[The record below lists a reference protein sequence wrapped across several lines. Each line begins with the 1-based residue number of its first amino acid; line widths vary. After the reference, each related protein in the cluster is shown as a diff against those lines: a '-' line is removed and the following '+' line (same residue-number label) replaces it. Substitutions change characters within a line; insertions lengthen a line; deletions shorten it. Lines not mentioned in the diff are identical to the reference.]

1 LHADYPQLQI
11 HCAAEV
17 VSTLL
22 SGSHGQ
28 GVLPDSLALHSN
40 CNLWSGHVT
49 AACTL
54 AAQLLEVAPTA
65 SLSSTHLPQLSLEE
79 SSFHWHS
86 PNAEL
91 SDLNADSAAK
101 AWDGQQRWQSD
112 SNAAVPSEAVALPH
126 KILMHLASHEL
137 DVDQSAWAAVWE
149 LYSSRPGIA
158 GEMSCVHTL
167 GCSSLQGQGTDIPDS

>member
-1 LHADYPQLQI
+1 M
-11 HCAAEV
+11 
-17 VSTLL
+17 STLL
-22 SGSHGQ
+22 SGGHGQ
-28 GVLPDSLALHSN
+28 GMLPDSLALHSN

-91 SDLNADSAAK
+91 SDLNADSAAR
-101 AWDGQQRWQSD
+101 AWDGPQRWQSD